1 MVPGP
6 VAWDGPG
13 SSVVFR
19 ESVCFF
25 VFCNRHWFKFPG
37 VNLGVAFLP
46 FTLTLTL
53 AVPIYP

>member
-1 MVPGP
+1 
-6 VAWDGPG
+6 
-13 SSVVFR
+13 VVFR

-37 VNLGVAFLP
+37 VNLGVACLP